1 MKVRAGANDV
11 GISPQKVRFV
21 VNTVK
26 GRRVDEALTA
36 LKFLPTPAARAVAK
50 VIKSAAANAENNF
63 QLSPAE
69 LKITG
74 IFADKGHTLK
84 RFRSKSRGRISPILK
99 RSTNITVLVEE
110 E

>member
-1 MKVRAGANDV
+1 MKVRAAAKDV

-21 VNTVK
+21 VNTVR
-26 GRRVDEALTA
+26 GRRVDEALVI
-36 LKFLPTPAARAVAK
+36 LKFLPTPAARVVAK
-50 VIKSAAANAENNF
+50 AIKSAAANAENNF
-63 QLSPAE
+63 QVSPAD

-84 RFRSKSRGRISPILK
+84 RFRPKSRGRMSPILR
-99 RSTNITVLVEE
+99 RSTHITVFVEE